1 MSCSKLFGMGWI
13 EDAEF
18 GRFGEAGASQAE
30 HGGERG
36 GERGDVERRVFGG
49 GRGGRDLAP
58 QEKKTGM
65 KRTV

>member
-1 MSCSKLFGMGWI
+1 MSCSKLFGMRWN

-18 GRFGEAGASQAE
+18 GRFGTAGASQAE
-30 HGGERG
+30 HGGER
-36 GERGDVERRVFGG
+36 RDVERRVFGG
-49 GRGGRDLAP
+49 RSGGRDLAP